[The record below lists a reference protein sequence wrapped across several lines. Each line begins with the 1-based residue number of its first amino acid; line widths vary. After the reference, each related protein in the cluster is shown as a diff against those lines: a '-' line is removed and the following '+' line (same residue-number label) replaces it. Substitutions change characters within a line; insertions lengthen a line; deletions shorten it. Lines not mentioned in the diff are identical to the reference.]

1 MGIVTNLG
9 FISVFIFC
17 MVVSLVL
24 YFFLLKPAKK
34 QKSEKELMLKGLKK
48 GDLVVTIGGLHGK
61 VDEINSSSD
70 IVILDCEGIF
80 LDFDTNAIARVT
92 GHQL

>member
-1 MGIVTNLG
+1 MDIVTNLG

-34 QKSEKELMLKGLKK
+34 QKIEKELMLKGLKK

-61 VDEINSSSD
+61 VDEINASSD
-70 IVILDCEGIF
+70 IVTVDCEGIF
-80 LDFDTNAIARVT
+80 LDFDTNAIARVI
-92 GHQL
+92 GHQI